1 MTVALQ
7 YYLVVVCFC
16 EGKAGDSRG
25 KPSYEYE

>member
-1 MTVALQ
+1 MNVALQ
-7 YYLVVVCFC
+7 YYLVVVRSC